1 MITKQIVWGAVNSA
15 RDSISQPNAMEG
27 DPWTSLA
34 KSIVIQALTD
44 LALLRQAGII
54 EGDAPAADWPR
65 IKSGKRIQAAGW
77 KYAPGYRTE
86 VHSLL
91 NWLRDVRHYK
101 RGGLRC
107 REIMDAIGCDA
118 DMARVI
124 EPGPAWDAVSER
136 LLAMACTRAPR
147 KNPKWSETKR
157 GKR

>member
-1 MITKQIVWGAVNSA
+1 
-15 RDSISQPNAMEG
+15 MEG

-54 EGDAPAADWPR
+54 EGNAPAADWPR
-65 IKSGKRIQAAGW
+65 IKSGRRVQAAGY

-91 NWLRDVRHYK
+91 NWLLDVRHYK
-101 RGGLRC
+101 RGGLHC
-107 REIMDAIGCDA
+107 RELLDAIGCDS

-124 EPGPAWDAVSER
+124 EPGPRWAAISER
-136 LLAMACTRAPR
+136 LLAMNCVKARQGRTQKGHKR
-147 KNPKWSETKR
+147 K
-157 GKR
+157 GKNENTQAD